1 MKHFHV
7 VRTFRFYKKSA
18 LGLWDFSIFSSCVV
32 RVLREFRFEWNFLCV
47 GPILENFEFEYSSPF
62 VGSVMEDFE
71 FE

>member
-1 MKHFHV
+1 MCSEDFEILHKV
-7 VRTFRFYKKSA
+7 CVGA
-18 LGLWDFSIFSSCVV
+18 LGFSIFSPCVV